1 MAMNDARIVGLSRSV
16 EHGFSKQPCDRV
28 ELVAGLGVAD
38 DVHAGATVQHLSRI
52 KTNPDQPNLR
62 QVHLIHA
69 ELLDEV
75 AAKGFAVAP
84 GELGENITTRGI
96 DLLEL
101 PADTR
106 LLVGD
111 AAIRVTGLRN
121 PCWQIDAFR
130 PGLLAEMVEKQPDGS
145 VRRKCGVMGVVES
158 GGTIERGAAIAIE
171 LPPGPHRPLD
181 VV

>member
-1 MAMNDARIVGLSRSV
+1 MNEAHIIGVSRSG
-16 EHGFSKQPCDRV
+16 EHGFSKQPCERV

-38 DVHAGATVQHLSRI
+38 DAHAGAKVQHLSRV
-52 KTNPDQPNLR
+52 KKHPDQPNLR

-75 AAKGFAVAP
+75 AAKGFAIAP

-101 PADTR
+101 PTDTR
-106 LLVGD
+106 LRVGE
-111 AAIRVTGLRN
+111 AVIRVTGLRN

-130 PGLLAEMVEKQPDGS
+130 PGLLAEMVEKRPDGS
-145 VRRKCGVMGVVES
+145 IKRKCGVMAVVES
-158 GGTIERGAAIAIE
+158 GGTVERGSAIVVE
-171 LPPGPHRPLD
+171 LPPEPHRPLD
-181 VV
+181 LV

>member
-1 MAMNDARIVGLSRSV
+1 MNEARIVGLSRSI
-16 EHGFSKQPCDRV
+16 EHGFSKQPCERV
-28 ELVAGLGVAD
+28 ELVAGVGVAD
-38 DVHAGATVQHLSRI
+38 DAHAGATVQHLSRM

-69 ELLDEV
+69 ELFDEL

-96 DLLEL
+96 DLLGL

-106 LLVGD
+106 LRVGD
-111 AAIRVTGLRN
+111 AVIRVTGLRN

-130 PGLLAEMVEKQPDGS
+130 PGLLSEMAEKRPDGS
-145 VRRKCGVMGVVES
+145 VKRKCGVMGVVES
-158 GGTIERGAAIAIE
+158 GGTIERGSAIAIE
-171 LPPGPHRPLD
+171 LPPGTHRPLD
-181 VV
+181 LV

>member
-1 MAMNDARIVGLSRSV
+1 MNEARIVGVSRSA

-38 DVHAGATVQHLSRI
+38 DAHAGAKVQHLSRM
-52 KTNPDQPNLR
+52 KKNPDQPNLR

-75 AAKGFAVAP
+75 AAKGFSVAP

-96 DLLEL
+96 DLLGL
-101 PADTR
+101 PTDTR
-106 LLVGD
+106 LRLGD
-111 AAIRVTGLRN
+111 AVIRVTGLRN
-121 PCWQIDAFR
+121 PCAQIDTFR
-130 PGLLAEMVEKQPDGS
+130 PGLLAEMVEKHADGS
-145 VRRKCGVMGVVES
+145 VKRKCGVMAVVES
-158 GGTIERGAAIAIE
+158 GGTVDRGSAIAVE

-181 VV
+181 LV